1 MDSELDL
8 SILSATPSP
17 PQSLYSRSSSPSK
30 LPSGRTRL
38 LQRKKRRASPTS
50 SSTTSSREQRSPSLH
65 PSIKPRAK
73 KQNDKE
79 KVTGIFDLL
88 KKYRWSMKYFLQAMS
103 KYRNAKFCRQR
114 WNELQSHIYETR
126 DGPERF
132 KTKKAWADSLEDD
145 GWKEIHKILR
155 KELLVVAA
163 EIPAFGSFHPTS
175 AEADLNNL
183 EGLGT
188 QLEEKAPR
196 LSNLLFDLCCPPRA
210 DLPQNFLPRLVLI
223 SSILCF
229 TMQRQKCD
237 NLPTLLG
244 MFLVG
249 AGLKERGANVLN
261 TLGVSKSFRKV
272 RDAEGGI
279 AEIMEKEVG
288 TLGRLPNAII
298 SWDNFEYQEG
308 TRTETIGDHRRFR
321 SITTALLIP
330 GQHIP
335 KEGLKRSMWRPQIIF
350 DPILLLEKIHKQ
362 EESAMREV

>member
-17 PQSLYSRSSSPSK
+17 PQSLCSHSSSPSK
-30 LPSGRTRL
+30 PPLGRTKV

-50 SSTTSSREQRSPSLH
+50 SSTTSSREQRSLSPHS
-65 PSIKPRAK
+65 SIKPRAK

-79 KVTGIFDLL
+79 KLKSVLDLL
-88 KKYRWSMKYFLQAMS
+88 KKYRWSMKHFLQVMS
-103 KYRNAKFCRQR
+103 KYRNTTFCRRR
-114 WNELQSHIYETR
+114 WNELQSHIDETR

-132 KTKKAWADSLEDD
+132 KTKKAWTDSLKDD

-183 EGLGT
+183 EELGT
-188 QLEEKAPR
+188 QLEAKAPR
-196 LSNLLFDLCCPPRA
+196 LCSLLFDLCCPLRA
-210 DLPQNFLPRLVLI
+210 DQPQNFLPRFVLI

-237 NLPTLLG
+237 NLPALLG

-249 AGLKERGANVLN
+249 AGLKERGANILN
-261 TLGVSKSFRKV
+261 TLGVSKSYQTIR
-272 RDAEGGI
+272 
-279 AEIMEKEVG
+279 
-288 TLGRLPNAII
+288 NARA
-298 SWDNFEYQEG
+298 G
-308 TRTETIGDHRRFR
+308 
-321 SITTALLIP
+321 
-330 GQHIP
+330 
-335 KEGLKRSMWRPQIIF
+335 
-350 DPILLLEKIHKQ
+350 
-362 EESAMREV
+362 